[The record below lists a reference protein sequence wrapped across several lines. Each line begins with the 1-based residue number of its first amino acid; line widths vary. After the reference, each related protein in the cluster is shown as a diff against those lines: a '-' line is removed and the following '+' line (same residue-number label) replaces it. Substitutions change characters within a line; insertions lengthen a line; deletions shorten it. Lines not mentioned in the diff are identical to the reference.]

1 MKFPSCRGHG
11 RALRGLLILGLAG
24 LILGHAEAGEART
37 ETIRWM
43 HPAPSG
49 VAGFRL
55 TWVYETSANA
65 TTVDVGVPSS
75 ESGVYAVEIEVPDDR
90 DVYFTMTAY
99 DAQGRE
105 SQQSN
110 VLLRV
115 APQNLPLGQPGR
127 PEVVS
132 SE

>member
-1 MKFPSCRGHG
+1 MKFSSCCGHG
-11 RALRGLLILGLAG
+11 RALRGLLILGFAG

-37 ETIRWM
+37 ETIRWT

-55 TWVYETSANA
+55 TWVYETSTNA
-65 TTVDVGVPSS
+65 TTVEVGVPSPAA
-75 ESGVYAVEIEVPDDR
+75 GVYAVEIEVPDDH
-90 DVYFTMTAY
+90 DVFFTMTAY

-110 VLLRV
+110 VLLRA
-115 APQNLPLGQPGR
+115 APQNLLLGQPGR

-132 SE
+132 SD